1 MPLTVIKNAK
11 LRRVLKYVLIFA
23 AVPAAVLAG
32 VMFAKS
38 GHYAAICAVI
48 AAASL
53 LVFFCGFEKRKTGTR
68 RLVLIAVFT
77 ALAVAG
83 RFIPLFKPSTAVII
97 LAGMYLGS
105 EAGFFTGVLFALIS
119 DMYFGLGPWTP
130 FQMFAWGLAGFFAG
144 VLSAKLENSKIL
156 LASFAAFCGV
166 AYSFVMDIW
175 TVMWYNGA
183 FEPALY
189 KTALITAVPF
199 TVLYAVTNA
208 VFLLLLK
215 NSFGRKMKRIKLNY
229 GI

>member
-1 MPLTVIKNAK
+1 MIVIKNAK
-11 LRRVLKYVLIFA
+11 LRRVLKYALVFA
-23 AVPAAVLAG
+23 AIPLAVLAG
-32 VMFAKS
+32 VSLLKA
-38 GHYAAICAVI
+38 GQYAAVCAFV
-48 AAASL
+48 AAASV

-77 ALAVAG
+77 SLAVVG

-119 DMYFGLGPWTP
+119 DMYFGIGPWTP
-130 FQMFAWGLAGFFAG
+130 FQMLAWGLVGFFAG
-144 VLSAKLENSKIL
+144 VLSKKLDGSKIL
-156 LASFAAFCGV
+156 LAFYAAISGV
-166 AYSFVMDIW
+166 AYSFIMDIW
-175 TVMWYNGA
+175 TVMWYGGT

-189 KTALITAVPF
+189 KTAILTAIPF
-199 TVLYAVTNA
+199 TALYALTNT

>member
-1 MPLTVIKNAK
+1 MIVIKNGK
-11 LRRVLKYVLIFA
+11 LRRVLKYALVFA
-23 AVPAAVLAG
+23 AIPLAVLAG
-32 VMFAKS
+32 VSLLKA
-38 GHYAAICAVI
+38 GQYAAVCAFV
-48 AAASL
+48 AAASV

-77 ALAVAG
+77 SLAVVG

-119 DMYFGLGPWTP
+119 DMYFGIGPWTP
-130 FQMFAWGLAGFFAG
+130 FQMLAWGLVGFFAG
-144 VLSAKLENSKIL
+144 VLSKKLDGSKIL
-156 LASFAAFCGV
+156 LAFYAAISGV
-166 AYSFVMDIW
+166 AYSFIMDIW
-175 TVMWYNGA
+175 TVMWYGGT

-189 KTALITAVPF
+189 KTAILTAIPF
-199 TVLYAVTNA
+199 TALYALTNT

>member
-1 MPLTVIKNAK
+1 MFVIKNAK
-11 LRRVLKYVLIFA
+11 LRRVLKYALVFA
-23 AVPAAVLAG
+23 AIPLAVLAG
-32 VMFAKS
+32 VFLFKA
-38 GHYAAICAVI
+38 GQYAAVCAFI
-48 AAASL
+48 AAASV

-77 ALAVAG
+77 SLAVVG

-119 DMYFGLGPWTP
+119 DMYFGIGPWTP
-130 FQMFAWGLAGFFAG
+130 FQMLAWGLVGFFAG
-144 VLSAKLENSKIL
+144 VLSKKLDGSKIL
-156 LASFAAFCGV
+156 LAFYAAISGV
-166 AYSFVMDIW
+166 AYSFIMDIW
-175 TVMWYNGA
+175 TVMWYGGT

-189 KTALITAVPF
+189 KTAIVTAIPF
-199 TVLYAVTNA
+199 TALYALTNT

>member
-1 MPLTVIKNAK
+1 MFVIKNAK
-11 LRRVLKYVLIFA
+11 LRRVLKYALVFA
-23 AVPAAVLAG
+23 AIPLAVLAG
-32 VMFAKS
+32 VFLFKA
-38 GHYAAICAVI
+38 GQYAAVCAFI
-48 AAASL
+48 AAASV

-77 ALAVAG
+77 SLAVVG

-119 DMYFGLGPWTP
+119 DMYFGIGPWTP
-130 FQMFAWGLAGFFAG
+130 FQMLAWGLVGFFAG
-144 VLSAKLENSKIL
+144 VLSKKLDGSKIL
-156 LASFAAFCGV
+156 LAFYAAISGV
-166 AYSFVMDIW
+166 AYSFIMDIW
-175 TVMWYNGA
+175 TVMWYSGT

-189 KTALITAVPF
+189 KTAIVTAIPF
-199 TVLYAVTNA
+199 TALYALTNT

-229 GI
+229 GV